1 MSDERKAFE
10 AWYESPTRP
19 FCESDTSAWGAA
31 WAAWQARAAL
41 TQATATAAP
50 LPSSPESAGS
60 DSSEPLSAAHWTTPC
75 IPPAGV
81 AQEAGALLRDP
92 VKTPEK
98 DAREWV
104 NRLGDQYAARQVAA
118 LRADDKAIDAANFWI
133 GTIALEHVFD
143 ILQSVRPAPIQEAG
157 AREPVAWMHECR
169 HLSCDAEDGAV
180 ISAKSKEIWMGAKPE
195 HVEHYTIPL
204 YDHPPTTGA
213 ADYGDAGG
221 AGGAQVG
228 AAMSDERL
236 ERDDELLLRNMAR
249 DFVKGGGPMPHNA
262 DALVERAYKIGRIAG
277 EARLWRENLELR
289 SAVAG
294 LYAGAALYR
303 DDGELQDNRRTPF
316 IDFKR
321 DSLLDIRIK
330 MTQRAALTQGE
341 ATAAPLQ
348 SPTESLCTAPAPDP
362 VKYMLAVLAVRKW
375 VRR

>member
-204 YDHPPTTGA
+204 YAHPPTTGA
-213 ADYGDAGG
+213 IEAQELAVKQANLAADYMLRAEAATGAIEALRELMRANPNAYAG
-221 AGGAQVG
+221 
-228 AAMSDERL
+228 
-236 ERDDELLLRNMAR
+236 ELLEMY
-249 DFVKGGGPMPHNA
+249 
-262 DALVERAYKIGRIAG
+262 DAMQ
-277 EARLWRENLELR
+277 
-289 SAVAG
+289 
-294 LYAGAALYR
+294 AAL
-303 DDGELQDNRRTPF
+303 
-316 IDFKR
+316 
-321 DSLLDIRIK
+321 
-330 MTQRAALTQGE
+330 
-341 ATAAPLQ
+341 APP
-348 SPTESLCTAPAPDP
+348 SP
-362 VKYMLAVLAVRKW
+362 
-375 VRR
+375 

>member
-180 ISAKSKEIWMGAKPE
+180 
-195 HVEHYTIPL
+195 
-204 YDHPPTTGA
+204 
-213 ADYGDAGG
+213 
-221 AGGAQVG
+221 
-228 AAMSDERL
+228 MSDERL

-341 ATAAPLQ
+341 ATAAPLPS
-348 SPTESLCTAPAPDP
+348 SPESLCRDEPN
-362 VKYMLAVLAVRKW
+362 AVGEKR
-375 VRR
+375 